1 LTNGAGEAINPDDG
15 ADPVSFTPTDDYLLS
30 EPTEYLDQEGE
41 LERPAGEWCERD
53 QSSSDNKKKIL
64 FSWSRTSPS
73 SGSGVVTQVYEAI
86 GV

>member
-1 LTNGAGEAINPDDG
+1 LTNRAGEAINPDDG
-15 ADPVSFTPTDDYLLS
+15 ADPVSFTPTDDDLLP
-30 EPTEYLDQEGE
+30 EPTEYLDPVGE

-53 QSSSDNKKKIL
+53 QSSSDIKKIPS
-64 FSWSRTSPS
+64 SWSRTSPS